1 MTDNTKMLVLYSLYE
16 RGLRSLATHGVLK
29 TGKLFFYL
37 LYSET
42 VSLLVRHFMEWRF
55 DRKLGVQTRGIV
67 EHPQESTNPLHHL
80 AIRYEGTSPKIFQ
93 KIMRSIGCLTTPYV
107 FFDIGCGK
115 GRVLLMA
122 AQYSFKMVVG
132 VEFAPEFARTAED
145 NVSRFQV
152 KNPGGTEIEVICED
166 AAQYQFPD
174 EDAVIFFFN
183 PFKQEIMV
191 RVLENIRL
199 SAQTSKHR
207 YIIYHNPV
215 LAHLLSNPEHF
226 ALLTQEKDYSIYRML
241 L

>member
-1 MTDNTKMLVLYSLYE
+1 MLGLYSLYE
-16 RGLRSLATHGVLK
+16 RGLRCLATHGVLE
-29 TGKLFFYL
+29 TGTRFFYL
-37 LYSET
+37 LHRKT
-42 VSLLVRHFMEWRF
+42 VSLLVRFMEWRF

-67 EHPQESTNPLHHL
+67 EHSQESTNPLHHL
-80 AIRYEGTSPKIFQ
+80 AWPYQGTSPKIFQ
-93 KIMRSIGCLTTPYV
+93 KIMRSIGCLTMPYV
-107 FFDIGCGK
+107 FFDMGCGK

-122 AQYSFKMVVG
+122 AQYSFKLVVG
-132 VEFAPEFARTAED
+132 VEFASELARTAED
-145 NVSRFQV
+145 NVGRFQV

-174 EDAVIFFFN
+174 DDAVIFFFN

-199 SAQTSKHR
+199 SAQTTKHR

-226 ALLTQEKDYSIYRML
+226 ALLVQEKDYSIYRML